1 MIFIRYLIVLVTASV
16 LSGCSVAD
24 ITGTIKGRYYMET
37 GNYEVAEETFR
48 QMVKQDPD
56 NAINQYY
63 LGRFLLA
70 QGDSSESLPHFKK
83 AVVIDR
89 ADTDYNFWL
98 GVAYG
103 EQNNLK
109 AERLQ
114 YERTLKLKSDYTK
127 AQLYLGHSQ
136 LRSGELVKALKMY
149 DKVLKSLP
157 TNAAALYNR
166 ALIFDLQNK
175 GKRSKEAWLE
185 YLKWYPAGSHA
196 IQAVDN
202 LNALGDFSYENHFI
216 GIRTVA
222 LKQIK
227 FQKRSN
233 KVSVDSQASLRLV
246 GTIVSNL
253 EKGNLQIVVY
263 EGDLKKSPK
272 KRAIELRK
280 KILEISPD
288 LPPERV
294 WISWFN
300 EPEVVIIHGKK
311 YVKKSSVRLFLTEWK

>member
-1 MIFIRYLIVLVTASV
+1 MTDI
-16 LSGCSVAD
+16 SGSL
-24 ITGTIKGRYYMET
+24 KGRYYMET

-56 NAINQYY
+56 NAINRYY

-70 QGDSSESLPHFKK
+70 QGESSDSLIHFKK
-83 AVVIDR
+83 AVSIDQT
-89 ADTDYNFWL
+89 DTDYNFWL

-114 YERTLKLKSDYTK
+114 YERTLKLNSGYTK
-127 AQLYLGHSQ
+127 AQLYLGHAQ
-136 LRSGELVKALKMY
+136 LRSGELVSALKLY
-149 DKVLKSLP
+149 DKVLESQP

-166 ALIFDLQNK
+166 ALILDIQK
-175 GKRSKEAWLE
+175 KKKDSKKAWLE

-202 LNALGDFSYENHFI
+202 LNALGDFSYENHFL

-227 FQKRSN
+227 FQKRSS
-233 KVSVDSQASLRLV
+233 KVSVDSLASLRLV
-246 GTIVSNL
+246 GKIVSNL

-263 EGDLKKSPK
+263 ESDLKNSSKA
-272 KRAIELRK
+272 RARELRK
-280 KILEISPD
+280 KILELSPN

-300 EPEVVIIHGKK
+300 EPEVISKKGKQF
-311 YVKKSSVRLFLTEWK
+311 VKKSSVRLFLSEWQ